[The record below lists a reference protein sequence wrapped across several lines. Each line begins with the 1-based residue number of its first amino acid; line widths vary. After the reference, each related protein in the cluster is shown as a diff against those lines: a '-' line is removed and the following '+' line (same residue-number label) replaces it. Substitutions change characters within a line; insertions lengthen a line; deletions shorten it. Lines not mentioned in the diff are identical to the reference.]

1 MRYTREH
8 DVMQRVW
15 ITVVICLLL
24 AFSWYLFFAGHN
36 RPGGGFIGGLMTA
49 SAIVLMYMF
58 FGAKETE
65 RVLRLSYPVVISV
78 GLLVAVTVGTI
89 GLLAGD
95 AFITQYFDY
104 VTLPLLGK
112 MELTTAIPFDFGVYL
127 VVVGATM
134 AATVTIA
141 EDED

>member
-1 MRYTREH
+1 MRFTREH

-58 FGAKETE
+58 FGAKEAS
-65 RVLRLSYPVVISV
+65 RVMRLSYPVVISL
-78 GLLVAVTVGTI
+78 GLLVAAVVGMI

-95 AFITQYFDY
+95 AFFTQYFDY
-104 VTLPLLGK
+104 VTLPLVGEI
-112 MELTTAIPFDFGVYL
+112 ELTTAVPFDFGVYL

-134 AATVTIA
+134 AAIVTIS

>member
-1 MRYTREH
+1 MRFSREH
-8 DVMQRVW
+8 DVMQRVFVT
-15 ITVVICLLL
+15 IVICLLL
-24 AFSWYLFFAGHN
+24 AFSWYLFLAGHN

-58 FGAKETE
+58 FGARETE
-65 RVLRLSYPVVISV
+65 RVLRLSYPVVIAL
-78 GLLVAVTVGTI
+78 GLLIAAAVSSL

-95 AFITQYFDY
+95 AFVTQYFDY
-104 VTLPLLGK
+104 VTLPLLG
-112 MELTTAIPFDFGVYL
+112 ELELATAIPFDFGVYL